1 MTPEKEDK
9 TILDAGYIAAINDA
23 IEFVKETQ
31 DKYVLI
37 DRLERLKWNHRVEHY
52 EGKIMKFYEKG
63 DDVGYLIKDDI
74 FGIAGIMIFI
84 KEKIYM
90 GLPESEC
97 VFAKNNFT
105 KVFEK
110 AFTNKG
116 EIEKFY
122 VSEIQKYEPNKECT

>member
-37 DRLERLKWNHRVEHY
+37 DRLERLKWNRRVEHY

-74 FGIAGIMIFI
+74 FGIEGIMIFI

-116 EIEKFY
+116 KIEKFY
-122 VSEIQKYEPNKECT
+122 VSEIQKYKPNKECT